1 MLSVWISELFV
12 SSEPPVEMLA
22 TGHVYLD
29 ISLIETDSGRHHGDT
44 ETKLNKLVQC
54 CDNNKLDQSLLA
66 FQYFITENLRYTN
79 FAFLV
84 KLGHFKH

>member
-1 MLSVWISELFV
+1 MRC
-12 SSEPPVEMLA
+12 LA

-29 ISLIETDSGRHHGDT
+29 ISLIETDSDRQDQGDT

-66 FQYFITENLRYTN
+66 FQYFISENLRYTN